1 MGSRRIDFDKQK
13 RKAPRQAP
21 TSRTFRLLQRAEGRA
36 NNSGYERRPILEHS
50 AGSLRRFSPFEKRID
65 GDSASIARHPPKK
78 CNKIAL
84 LPCNQALSARIF
96 RPDGKTCQKAIFASS
111 SPSGRIPDRSALAS
125 SSSRLIWATSGS
137 SPSNFNSSR
146 R

>member
-50 AGSLRRFSPFEKRID
+50 AGSLRRFRPFEKRID
-65 GDSASIARHPPKK
+65 GDSVSIARHPPKK

-96 RPDGKTCQKAIFASS
+96 RRMA
-111 SPSGRIPDRSALAS
+111 R
-125 SSSRLIWATSGS
+125 RLKKRFLHPVRPTDEHLTEA
-137 SPSNFNSSR
+137 P
-146 R
+146 

>member
-50 AGSLRRFSPFEKRID
+50 AGSLRRFRPFEKRID

-84 LPCNQALSARIF
+84 LPC
-96 RPDGKTCQKAIFASS
+96 SS
-111 SPSGRIPDRSALAS
+111 IVR
-125 SSSRLIWATSGS
+125 
-137 SPSNFNSSR
+137 SNFPAGWQDLSKSDFCIQFAQRTNT
-146 R
+146 